1 MLSVALIIGI
11 LLFLYPFV
19 IYPALLIAIPFAG
32 RKHEGPPEPRHWP
45 TVALVICALNEQ
57 KIIRQK
63 LENSRALR
71 YPNQKLSL
79 VFISD
84 GSTDATADIIREY
97 TASGV
102 ELIEHKTRRGKIAN
116 LNETLIARTEDILV
130 LSDANVIYDRDAI
143 GHLVANFYDPLIGG
157 VSGKVILTDSAPVL
171 GGPTQNY
178 YSVEWL
184 LQEKAS
190 DIYAMPG
197 TDGAMY
203 ALRRELFRPCPN
215 DTIIE
220 DFVIAMQIVGLG
232 RRMVFEPKALGWEQ
246 GAASL
251 REEFRRKVRIS
262 AGAAQGLLRG
272 NVWPRHVPLRFWFI
286 FVSHKLLRWLSPL
299 ADRLRS
305 SPPQRSLLLSVRANC
320 HGAGV
325 GQGRF
330 RTADS
335 ALDEGGPVDQ
345 LKIIFQ
351 PRGLVL
357 SFADSA
363 RRSPRATTANPKS
376 ALTRASRSTRGSAN
390 HCGRALYHATP

>member
-143 GHLVANFYDPLIGG
+143 GHLVANFDDPLIGG

-286 FVSHKLLRWLSPL
+286 FVSHKLLRWLSPVVGL
-299 ADRLRS
+299 WVLLVAGLTSGQVLSQLVLCGFAILSGLALLRWLTGSDHPLLSAPFYFLFGQIAMALGLAKGVLGQQTVLWMKADR
-305 SPPQRSLLLSVRANC
+305 
-320 HGAGV
+320 
-325 GQGRF
+325 
-330 RTADS
+330 
-335 ALDEGGPVDQ
+335 
-345 LKIIFQ
+345 
-351 PRGLVL
+351 
-357 SFADSA
+357 
-363 RRSPRATTANPKS
+363 
-376 ALTRASRSTRGSAN
+376 
-390 HCGRALYHATP
+390 

>member
-1 MLSVALIIGI
+1 MLSIALIIGI

-286 FVSHKLLRWLSPL
+286 FVSHKLLRWLSPVVGL
-299 ADRLRS
+299 WVLLVAGLTSGQVLSQLVLCGFAILSGLALLRWLTGSDHPLLSAPFYFLFGQIAMALGLAKGVLGQQTVLWMKADR
-305 SPPQRSLLLSVRANC
+305 
-320 HGAGV
+320 
-325 GQGRF
+325 
-330 RTADS
+330 
-335 ALDEGGPVDQ
+335 
-345 LKIIFQ
+345 
-351 PRGLVL
+351 
-357 SFADSA
+357 
-363 RRSPRATTANPKS
+363 
-376 ALTRASRSTRGSAN
+376 
-390 HCGRALYHATP
+390 